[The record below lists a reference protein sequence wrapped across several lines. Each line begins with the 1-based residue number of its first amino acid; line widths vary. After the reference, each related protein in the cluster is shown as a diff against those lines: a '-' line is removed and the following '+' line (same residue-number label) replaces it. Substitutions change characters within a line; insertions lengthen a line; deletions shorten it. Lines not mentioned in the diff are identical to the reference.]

1 MKQDTYFYL
10 VNEIQETAKTIKS
23 INFQIK
29 CYEDD
34 LILISSKI
42 KKIYE
47 KEGFT
52 NVTKQKERINRLS
65 KMYVD
70 YNKSLDNLD
79 YNLNT
84 KQEKIKVLTKILK
97 IEINSKSNRIYF

>member
-10 VNEIQETAKTIKS
+10 VNEIQETSKEIKS
-23 INFQIK
+23 INYQIK
-29 CYEDD
+29 SYEDD

-70 YNKSLDNLD
+70 YNKTLDDLD
-79 YNLNT
+79 YNLEVH
-84 KQEKIKVLTKILK
+84 QEKVKILTKILK

>member
-29 CYEDD
+29 CYETD
-34 LILISSKI
+34 LILINLEI

-47 KEGFT
+47 KEGCTSFT
-52 NVTKQKERINRLS
+52 RKKTKGLS
-65 KMYVD
+65 KTYQD
-70 YNKSLDNLD
+70 YNKTLDDLD
-79 YNLNT
+79 YNFNAL
-84 KQEKIKVLTKILK
+84 KEKIKVLTKILK
-97 IEINSKSNRIYF
+97 IEIKSKSNRIYF